1 MRDSD
6 VRLLIGQTLGRMAY
20 TGVAPGI
27 YPFKATGRETRS
39 VEMNLKAWAALALEQ
54 ELEMRIL

>member
-1 MRDSD
+1 M
-6 VRLLIGQTLGRMAY
+6 GQTLGRMAY

>member
-1 MRDSD
+1 MRDTD

-20 TGVAPGI
+20 IGVAPGI
-27 YPFKATGRETRS
+27 YPFKATRS